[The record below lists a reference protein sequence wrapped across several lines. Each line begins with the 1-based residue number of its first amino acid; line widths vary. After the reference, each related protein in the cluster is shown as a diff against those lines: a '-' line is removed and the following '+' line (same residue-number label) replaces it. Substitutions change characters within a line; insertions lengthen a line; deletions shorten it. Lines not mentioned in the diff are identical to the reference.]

1 MIKIL
6 KLISVVA
13 FIFIASCGYQPIFIS
28 KNFNFQIDKI
38 STSGDEKINRI
49 ILKTLENLKKQNN
62 TDKKYSLEINTS
74 YNRIVSSKDTKGNP
88 KTFRIEIISKVLINE
103 NNKLKLTK
111 NFIAKAN
118 YNNTSSK
125 FKLKKYEENLKNNLT
140 NKIVEDIIIYLQGI

>member
-88 KTFRIEIISKVLINE
+88 KTFRIEITSKVLINK
-103 NNKLKLTK
+103 NNKLKLKK

>member
-38 STSGDEKINRI
+38 STAGDEKINRI

-111 NFIAKAN
+111 NFMAKAN

>member
-1 MIKIL
+1 MIKNL
-6 KLISVVA
+6 KLISVVS
-13 FIFIASCGYQPIFIS
+13 FIFITSCGYQPIFVS

-38 STSGDEKINRI
+38 STAGDEKINRI
-49 ILKTLENLKKQNN
+49 ILRTLENLKKQNN
-62 TDKKYSLEINTS
+62 ADKKYSLEINTS
-74 YNRIVSSKDTKGNP
+74 YNKIISSKDTKGNP
-88 KTFRIEIISKVLINE
+88 KTFRIEITSKVLINK

-140 NKIVEDIIIYLQGI
+140 SKITEDIIIYLQGI